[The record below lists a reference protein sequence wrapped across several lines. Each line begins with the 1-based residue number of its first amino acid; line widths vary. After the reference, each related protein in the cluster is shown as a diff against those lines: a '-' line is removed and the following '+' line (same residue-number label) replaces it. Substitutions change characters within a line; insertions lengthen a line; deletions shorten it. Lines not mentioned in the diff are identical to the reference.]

1 MQLRLELN
9 LDKLADEHAG
19 PVISITFSEDDHEVH
34 ISFHRSDFG
43 SLEYSRYGSEP
54 ASKTQV
60 CHCYKKKN
68 RINYILNVLETERL
82 ALRKLSSD
90 DAEFILELLNEPSF
104 IRNIG
109 DKGVRTTDDAVQ
121 YIQNGP
127 VASYERFGFGLYLV
141 QLKGSGVP
149 IGICGLLKR
158 ETLQDIDVGFAFLP
172 KFWSK
177 GYAVESAGA
186 VMDHGRHILGI
197 GRIVAITAPENYGSI
212 KVLEKIGLRFEGVI
226 RLSEG
231 EPEIKFFVS
240 DI

>member
-1 MQLRLELN
+1 MLQ
-9 LDKLADEHAG
+9 
-19 PVISITFSEDDHEVH
+19 
-34 ISFHRSDFG
+34 
-43 SLEYSRYGSEP
+43 
-54 ASKTQV
+54 
-60 CHCYKKKN
+60 
-68 RINYILNVLETERL
+68 LNVLETERL
-82 ALRKLSSD
+82 ALRKLSND

-109 DKGVRTTDDAVQ
+109 DKGVRTRNDAVQ

-141 QLKGSGVP
+141 QLKGSGDP

-172 KFWSK
+172 RFWSK
-177 GYAVESAGA
+177 GYAVESAAA
-186 VMDHGRHILGI
+186 VMDHGRKVLGI

-231 EPEIKFFVS
+231 EHEIKFFVS
-240 DI
+240 DV